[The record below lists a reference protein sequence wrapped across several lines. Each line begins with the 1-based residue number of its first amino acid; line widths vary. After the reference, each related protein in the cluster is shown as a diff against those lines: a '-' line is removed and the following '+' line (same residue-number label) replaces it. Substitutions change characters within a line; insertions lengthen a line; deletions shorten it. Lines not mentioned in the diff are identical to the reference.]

1 MTARYRLTPLISLN
15 RFFDMPSIAGSIAIW
30 RGGKVMGGGN
40 RRKSGRLVD
49 PKGMVCVLNG
59 LIKIARSQ
67 AMALK
72 PFLGFK

>member
-1 MTARYRLTPLISLN
+1 
-15 RFFDMPSIAGSIAIW
+15 
-30 RGGKVMGGGN
+30 MGGGN
-40 RRKSGRLVD
+40 RKKSGRLVD